1 MAAYLSWRVKIL
13 VTNVIEPIK
22 RSESKK
28 LAGNVFA
35 CSANKLAFI
44 GWLYSTRPIS
54 NMAMLVSKYIG
65 GGEELF
71 GIQLYLALAQNPTQK
86 YE

>member
-1 MAAYLSWRVKIL
+1 MKIL

-65 GGEELF
+65 GGGGGVIWNTTVLGTSSEPYTK
-71 GIQLYLALAQNPTQK
+71 I
-86 YE
+86 